1 MAMLLAVSASAASAE
16 CAWVLWQHHVST
28 APSSSWS
35 IEGGYKTAAE
45 CATEQARWW
54 DATMKDLSNREKYS
68 RIEKVEGERPKSIVI
83 TVKKVQSSRRSTTMP
98 RVTSCACL
106 TPSTRGSPKGQAQA
120 HGAIVDLVN
129 PAEVSASAGW
139 IKNDQY

>member
-1 MAMLLAVSASAASAE
+1 MPLLLMAMLLAVSASAASAE

-54 DATMKDLSNREKYS
+54 DATMKDLNNREKYS

-83 TVKKVQSSRRSTTMP
+83 TVKKDPVFTALNNDASRHVLCLPDTIDP
-98 RVTSCACL
+98 RE
-106 TPSTRGSPKGQAQA
+106 PKGAGP
-120 HGAIVDLVN
+120 GARRDR
-129 PAEVSASAGW
+129 
-139 IKNDQY
+139 